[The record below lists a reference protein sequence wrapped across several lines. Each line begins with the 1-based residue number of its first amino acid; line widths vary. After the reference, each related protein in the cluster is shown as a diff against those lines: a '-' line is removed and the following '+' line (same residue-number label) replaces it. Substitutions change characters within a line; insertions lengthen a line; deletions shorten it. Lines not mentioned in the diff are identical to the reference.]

1 MWKERVSS
9 ESNATHHL
17 TLSHAITRS
26 HGYAASL
33 HMHEQAVLSIQV
45 IEHHEIADIFGI
57 FARWKFRVPDFG
69 AFRIFKPVFRYVIC
83 GCENNSCTRSID
95 RLPVS
100 VPILEDAR
108 IIVILPSLPIYID
121 EVAGEI
127 I

>member
-9 ESNATHHL
+9 EANATHDL

-33 HMHEQAVLSIQV
+33 HMHEQAILAIQV
-45 IEHHEIADIFGI
+45 VEQHEIADIFGI
-57 FARWKFRVPDFG
+57 FARRKFWVPDLG
-69 AFRIFKPVFRYVIC
+69 AFCVFKPVFRNVIC
-83 GCENNSCTRSID
+83 GCENDSCTRGID

-108 IIVILPSLPIYID
+108 IIVIPPPLPIYID